1 MVWQAVAIII
11 ALVVI
16 IALLC
21 LKIALLKHSAREIG
35 RKYKNSLETKTNALI
50 GISSADKDMCELAR
64 SINEQLIE
72 TRKKQI
78 RFEQGDN
85 ELKTAITNISHDI
98 RTPLTAINGY
108 LKLLEKEEK
117 SEDAEEYLKIIA
129 ERTQAMKGLADE
141 LFEYSVIVSKKED
154 NKTEDVYINRLLE
167 ESMTA
172 MYAALT
178 DKGITPEIDITEEK
192 IIRRTDK
199 EALGRVFS
207 NILSNVIKYSEGD
220 LSVIMDINGNISF
233 TNYAP
238 SLTEVEVEKLFD
250 RFYTVTDARA
260 STGLGL
266 SIAKTLAARAGAQ
279 IKAELKDS
287 RLTITVSV

>member
-1 MVWQAVAIII
+1 MVWQALAAIIGL
-11 ALVVI
+11 AAV

-21 LKIALLKHSAREIG
+21 VKIYLLKRSAREIG
-35 RKYKNSLETKTNALI
+35 KGFKEKLGSDTNALI
-50 GISSADKDMCELAR
+50 GISSADRDMQKLTL
-64 SINEQLIE
+64 SINEQLGEI
-72 TRKKQI
+72 RKRQI

-108 LKLLEKEEK
+108 LRLLEKEDM
-117 SEDAEEYLKIIA
+117 SEDAAEYVRIIA
-129 ERTQAMKGLADE
+129 ERTDAMKALADE

-154 NKTEDVYINRLLE
+154 SEPEEVHINRLLE
-167 ESMTA
+167 ESITA

-178 DKGITPEIDITEEK
+178 EKGITPEIDITGEK
-192 IIRRTDK
+192 VVRFTDK
-199 EALGRVFS
+199 QAIERIFT

-220 LSVIMDINGNISF
+220 LSVIMDSSGRISF
-233 TNYAP
+233 SNRA
-238 SLTEVEVEKLFD
+238 SLTETEVEKLFD

-266 SIAKTLAARAGAQ
+266 SIAKTLAASAGA
-279 IKAELKDS
+279 KLSAELDNG
-287 RLTITVSV
+287 RLTITLSV

>member
-1 MVWQAVAIII
+1 MVWQAFAAIIGL
-11 ALVVI
+11 AAV

-21 LKIALLKHSAREIG
+21 VKIYLLKRSAREIG
-35 RKYKNSLETKTNALI
+35 KGFKEKLGSDTNALI
-50 GISSADKDMCELAR
+50 GISSADRDMQKLTL
-64 SINEQLIE
+64 SINEQLGEI
-72 TRKKQI
+72 RKRQI

-108 LKLLEKEEK
+108 LRLLEKEDM
-117 SEDAEEYLKIIA
+117 SEDAAEYVRIIA
-129 ERTQAMKGLADE
+129 ERTDAMKALADE

-154 NKTEDVYINRLLE
+154 SEPEEVHINRLLE
-167 ESMTA
+167 ESITA

-178 DKGITPEIDITEEK
+178 EKGITPEIDITGEK
-192 IIRRTDK
+192 VVRFTDK
-199 EALGRVFS
+199 QAIERIFT

-220 LSVIMDINGNISF
+220 LSVIMDSSGRISF
-233 TNYAP
+233 SNRA
-238 SLTEVEVEKLFD
+238 SLTETEVEKLFD

-266 SIAKTLAARAGAQ
+266 SIAKTLAARAGA
-279 IKAELKDS
+279 KLSAELDNG
-287 RLTITVSV
+287 RLTITLSV

>member
-1 MVWQAVAIII
+1 MLWQALAAIIG
-11 ALVVI
+11 LVAV

-21 LKIALLKHSAREIG
+21 VKIYLLKRSAREIG
-35 RKYKNSLETKTNALI
+35 KGFKEKLGSDTNALI
-50 GISSADKDMCELAR
+50 GISSADRDMQKLTL
-64 SINEQLIE
+64 SINEQLGEI
-72 TRKKQI
+72 RKRQI

-108 LKLLEKEEK
+108 LRLLEKEDM
-117 SEDAEEYLKIIA
+117 SEEAAEYVRIIA
-129 ERTQAMKGLADE
+129 ERTDAMKALADE

-154 NKTEDVYINRLLE
+154 SEPEEVHINRLLE
-167 ESMTA
+167 ESITA

-178 DKGITPEIDITEEK
+178 EKGITPEIDITEEK
-192 IIRRTDK
+192 VVRFTDK
-199 EALGRVFS
+199 QAIERIFT

-220 LSVIMDINGNISF
+220 LSVIMDSSGRISF
-233 TNYAP
+233 SNRA
-238 SLTEVEVEKLFD
+238 SLTETEVEKLFD

-266 SIAKTLAARAGAQ
+266 SIAKTLAARAGA
-279 IKAELKDS
+279 KLSADLDNG
-287 RLTITVSV
+287 RLTITLSV

>member
-11 ALVVI
+11 ALIII

-21 LKIALLKHSAREIG
+21 LKIMLLKRSAREIG
-35 RKYKNSLETKTNALI
+35 KGFKEKLGSDTNALI
-50 GISSADKDMCELAR
+50 GISSADRDMQKLTL
-64 SINEQLIE
+64 SINEQLGEI
-72 TRKKQI
+72 RMRQI

-108 LKLLEKEEK
+108 LRLLEKEDM
-117 SEDAEEYLKIIA
+117 SEDAAEYVRIIA
-129 ERTQAMKGLADE
+129 ERTDAMKALADE

-154 NKTEDVYINRLLE
+154 SEAEEVHINRLLE
-167 ESMTA
+167 ESITA

-178 DKGITPEIDITEEK
+178 EKGITPEIDITEEK
-192 IIRRTDK
+192 VVRFTDK
-199 EALGRVFS
+199 QAIERIFT

-220 LSVIMDINGNISF
+220 LSVIMDSSGRISF
-233 TNYAP
+233 SNRA
-238 SLTEVEVEKLFD
+238 SLTETEVEKLFD

-266 SIAKTLAARAGAQ
+266 SIAKTLAARAGA
-279 IKAELKDS
+279 KLSAELDNG
-287 RLTITVSV
+287 RLTITLSV

>member
-1 MVWQAVAIII
+1 MVWQAFAAIIGL
-11 ALVVI
+11 AAV

-21 LKIALLKHSAREIG
+21 VKIYLLKRSAREIG
-35 RKYKNSLETKTNALI
+35 KGFKEKLGSDTNALI
-50 GISSADKDMCELAR
+50 GISSADRDMQKLTL
-64 SINEQLIE
+64 SINEQLGEI
-72 TRKKQI
+72 RKRQI

-108 LKLLEKEEK
+108 LRLLEKEDM
-117 SEDAEEYLKIIA
+117 SEDAAEYVRIIA
-129 ERTQAMKGLADE
+129 ERTDAMKALADE

-154 NKTEDVYINRLLE
+154 SEPEEVHINRLLE
-167 ESMTA
+167 ESITA

-178 DKGITPEIDITEEK
+178 EKGITPEIDITGEK
-192 IIRRTDK
+192 VVRFTDK
-199 EALGRVFS
+199 QAIERIFT

-220 LSVIMDINGNISF
+220 LSVIMDSSGRISF
-233 TNYAP
+233 SNRA
-238 SLTEVEVEKLFD
+238 SLTETEVEKLFD

-266 SIAKTLAARAGAQ
+266 SIAKTLAASAGA
-279 IKAELKDS
+279 KLSAELDNG
-287 RLTITVSV
+287 RLTITLSV

>member
-1 MVWQAVAIII
+1 MLWQALAAIIGL
-11 ALVVI
+11 AAV

-21 LKIALLKHSAREIG
+21 VKIYLLKRSAKEIG
-35 RKYKNSLETKTNALI
+35 KGFKEKLGSDTNALI
-50 GISSADKDMCELAR
+50 GISSADRDMRELTL
-64 SINEQLIE
+64 SINEQLGEI
-72 TRKKQI
+72 RKRQI

-108 LKLLEKEEK
+108 LRLLEKEDM
-117 SEDAEEYLKIIA
+117 SEDAAEYVRIIA
-129 ERTQAMKGLADE
+129 ERTDAMKALADE

-154 NKTEDVYINRLLE
+154 SEPEEVHINRLLE
-167 ESMTA
+167 ESITA

-178 DKGITPEIDITEEK
+178 EKGITPEIDITGEK
-192 IIRRTDK
+192 VVRFTDK
-199 EALGRVFS
+199 QAIERIFT

-220 LSVIMDINGNISF
+220 LSVIMDSSGRISF
-233 TNYAP
+233 SNRA
-238 SLTEVEVEKLFD
+238 SLTETEVEKLFD

-266 SIAKTLAARAGAQ
+266 SIAKTLAARAGA
-279 IKAELKDS
+279 KLSAELDNG
-287 RLTITVSV
+287 RLTITLSV

>member
-11 ALVVI
+11 ALIVI

-21 LKIALLKHSAREIG
+21 LKIILLKHSAKEIG
-35 RKYKNSLETKTNALI
+35 TQYKEKLGSDTNVPI
-50 GISSADKDMCELAR
+50 GISTIDRDMQQLAR
-64 SINEQLIE
+64 NINEQLREIK
-72 TRKKQI
+72 RRQV

-117 SEDAEEYLKIIA
+117 SSDAEEYLRIIT
-129 ERTQAMKGLADE
+129 ERVQAMKALADE

-154 NKTEDVYINRLLE
+154 SEPEEVHINRLLE
-167 ESMTA
+167 ESITA
-172 MYAALT
+172 MYGALT
-178 DKGITPEIDITEEK
+178 EKGITPEIDITDQK
-192 IIRRTDK
+192 VVRITDR
-199 EALGRVFS
+199 EALTRVFS
-207 NILSNVIKYSEGD
+207 NILSNVIKYSKGD
-220 LSVIMDINGNISF
+220 LSVKMDSDGNISF
-233 TNYAP
+233 TNLAP
-238 SLTEVEVEKLFD
+238 DLTETEVERLFD

-266 SIAKTLAARAGAQ
+266 SIAKTLASRAGAD
-279 IKAELKDS
+279 ISAELKS
-287 RLTITVSV
+287 GRLTIWVKV

>member
-11 ALVVI
+11 ALIVI

-21 LKIALLKHSAREIG
+21 LKIMLLKRSAKEIG
-35 RKYKNSLETKTNALI
+35 RQYKEKLGNDTNVPI
-50 GISSADKDMCELAR
+50 GISSADKDMQDLTR
-64 SINEQLIE
+64 NINEQLRE
-72 TRKKQI
+72 TRRQQV

-108 LKLLEKEEK
+108 LKLLEKEQK
-117 SEDAEEYLKIIA
+117 SQEAEEYLRIIT
-129 ERTQAMKGLADE
+129 ERTEAMKALADE

-154 NKTEDVYINRLLE
+154 SKPEEVHINRLLE
-167 ESMTA
+167 ESITA
-172 MYAALT
+172 MYGALT
-178 DKGITPEIDITEEK
+178 EKGITPEIDITDQK
-192 IIRRTDK
+192 IVRITDK
-199 EALGRVFS
+199 EALARVFS

-220 LSVIMDINGNISF
+220 LSVKMDSDGLIGFSNL
-233 TNYAP
+233 AP
-238 SLTEVEVEKLFD
+238 ALTETEVERLFD

-266 SIAKTLAARAGAQ
+266 SIAKTLATRAGAD
-279 IKAELKDS
+279 ISAEFKGG
-287 RLTITVSV
+287 RLTIWVKV

>member
-11 ALVVI
+11 ALIII

-21 LKIALLKHSAREIG
+21 LKIMLLKRSAKEIG
-35 RKYKNSLETKTNALI
+35 RQYKEKLGIDTNVPI
-50 GISSADKDMCELAR
+50 GISSADKDMQDLTR
-64 SINEQLIE
+64 SINEQLRE
-72 TRKKQI
+72 TRRRQV

-108 LKLLEKEEK
+108 LKLLEKEQK
-117 SEDAEEYLKIIA
+117 SQEAEEYLRIIT
-129 ERTQAMKGLADE
+129 ERTEAMKALADE

-154 NKTEDVYINRLLE
+154 SKAEEVHINRLLE
-167 ESMTA
+167 ESITA
-172 MYAALT
+172 MYGALT
-178 DKGITPEIDITEEK
+178 EKGITPEIDITDRK
-192 IIRRTDK
+192 IVRITDK
-199 EALGRVFS
+199 EALARVFS

-220 LSVIMDINGNISF
+220 LSVKMDSDGLIGFSNL
-233 TNYAP
+233 AP
-238 SLTEVEVEKLFD
+238 ALTETEVERLFD

-266 SIAKTLAARAGAQ
+266 SIAKTLATRAGAD
-279 IKAELKDS
+279 ISAEFKGG
-287 RLTITVSV
+287 RLTIWVKV